1 MLQKDLRHLMLN
13 RNFQSCREIES
24 NSRIEFESEMYMRN
38 ILKCN
43 GELVT
48 INGHKIHIYRHGNVN
63 VPKII
68 LMSGSGTVAPV
79 YDFKVLYEK
88 LFHNFGVIV
97 IEKYG
102 YGYSD
107 ICESPCDIDTLVSIQ
122 RQALE
127 IVGETGPYILASHSM
142 SGLEAIRW
150 KQKYP
155 NEVAAIIGIDMANPL
170 TYNNWTDDEIKKRT
184 RLMRVATRL
193 KFANILCQLNN
204 RSLTKDE
211 INQHKLLRKRNAF
224 NICYINEA
232 GEVLNNSRVVSED
245 ENIKCPTLLFSSNG
259 SQTSEDW
266 LENQQEFASLMNA
279 KLICFDCGHY
289 IHHFKSDEMCKEI
302 IEFINSLER

>member
-1 MLQKDLRHLMLN
+1 MA
-13 RNFQSCREIES
+13 
-24 NSRIEFESEMYMRN
+24 
-38 ILKCN
+38 
-43 GELVT
+43 
-48 INGHKIHIYRHGNVN
+48 
-63 VPKII
+63 
-68 LMSGSGTVAPV
+68 GSATVAPV
-79 YDFKVLYEK
+79 YDFKVLYKK
-88 LFHNFGVIV
+88 LANNFRIIV
-97 IEKYG
+97 IEKFG

-107 ICESPCDIDTLVSIQ
+107 IYDAPSGIDTLVSIQ

-127 IVGETGPYILASHSM
+127 IVGERGPYILAPHSM

-155 NEVAAIIGIDMANPL
+155 NDVSAIIGIDMATPL
-170 TYNNWTDDEIKKRT
+170 TYNNWTEEEIKKRT

-193 KFANILCQLNN
+193 KFANSLCQLNN

-232 GEVLNNSRVVSED
+232 GEVLKNSRVVSEG

-259 SQTSEDW
+259 NQTSKYW
-266 LENQQEFASLMNA
+266 IENQREFATLMSA

-302 IEFINSLER
+302 IKFINSLEK

>member
-88 LFHNFGVIV
+88 LFHNFRVIV

-279 KLICFDCGHY
+279 KLLCFDCGHY

>member
-88 LFHNFGVIV
+88 LFHNFRVIV

>member
-279 KLICFDCGHY
+279 KLLCFDCGHY

>member
-1 MLQKDLRHLMLN
+1 MFNKFQFIEIQKL
-13 RNFQSCREIES
+13 EI
-24 NSRIEFESEMYMRN
+24 ISEINMKN
-38 ILKCN
+38 VLKCN

-48 INGHKIHIYRHGNVN
+48 INGHKIHIYRYGNQN
-63 VPKII
+63 FPKIV

-88 LFHNFGVIV
+88 LFHNFRVIV

-107 ICESPCDIDTLVSIQ
+107 ICEYSCDIDTLVSIQ
-122 RQALE
+122 RQVLR
-127 IVGETGPYILASHSM
+127 IVGETGPYILAPHSM

-155 NEVAAIIGIDMANPL
+155 NDISAIIGIDMATPII
-170 TYNNWTDDEIKKRT
+170 YNNWTNEEIKKRT
-184 RLMRVATRL
+184 LLIRVASKL

-211 INQHKLLRKRNAF
+211 IKQHKLLRKRNAF

-232 GEVLNNSRVVSED
+232 NKVLKNSRVVSED
-245 ENIKCPTLLFSSNG
+245 RNIKCPTLLFSSNG
-259 SQTSEDW
+259 KQTSKYW
-266 LENQQEFASLMNA
+266 LENQREFATLMSA

-302 IEFINSLER
+302 VEFMNSLER

>member
-1 MLQKDLRHLMLN
+1 
-13 RNFQSCREIES
+13 
-24 NSRIEFESEMYMRN
+24 MRN

-63 VPKII
+63 VRKII

-88 LFHNFGVIV
+88 LFHNFRVIV

-127 IVGETGPYILASHSM
+127 IVGETGPYILAPHSM

-155 NEVAAIIGIDMANPL
+155 NEVAAIIGIDMATPL
-170 TYNNWTDDEIKKRT
+170 TYNNWTDDEIKKRI

-232 GEVLNNSRVVSED
+232 GEVLNNSRVVSGD